1 MLAKIKRPL
10 RINHAKLPPSSS
22 LASILC
28 VWIGAGAAIAA
39 LALVSESTHLIWVLG
54 SFCASSVLIFA
65 APQAAFSQPRNIIL
79 GYLLS
84 ALIGLACVVY
94 LGDQWWAIGIAVS
107 TAIAVMMLTRT
118 VHPPAGS
125 SPVVIFLAHPDGYLF
140 VATCLGGAML
150 MVFVAWLYHSVVKHH
165 EYPVYW

>member
-1 MLAKIKRPL
+1 MFSRITQPL
-10 RINHAKLPPSSS
+10 RVNHAKLPPSFS
-22 LASILC
+22 LVSVLC

-39 LALVSESTHLIWVLG
+39 MALVSESTHLIWVLG
-54 SFCASSVLIFA
+54 SFCASAVLIFA
-65 APQAAFSQPRNIIL
+65 APQAAFSQPRNMVL

-84 ALIGLACVVY
+84 ALIGLASVVY
-94 LGDQWWAIGIAVS
+94 LGDQWWAMGIAVS

-118 VHPPAGS
+118 VHPPAGA

-140 VATCLGGAML
+140 VGTCLLGTML
-150 MVFVAWLYHSVVKHH
+150 MVLIAWSYHSLVKHH